1 MIEQNYRIDM
11 IPDGAPVVVH
21 ISQYDT
27 TARRLSFELYNGGV
41 AYEIPT
47 GAVASIA
54 GTKPDGNA
62 FLYAMT
68 VEGNVASIDVEQQ
81 MALVAGD
88 IPTEIQLT
96 GDGGKIGSANFI
108 IRVERGPI
116 DEDSVISETDL
127 PIFEELVSDA
137 QAAAADAQ
145 TAADT
150 ASTAAKSISE
160 ILPASAGTTGQIL
173 TKTATGADWGNPNAT
188 EIETFGGVGT
198 AIKMASGNP
207 VTIADA
213 LQGKA
218 LGVNTTLE
226 PIQDLHGYDH
236 PWAGGAG
243 KNLLPMTVDWIK
255 AENTTG
261 SWNGNVCT
269 YCGCTYE
276 ILTDDAS
283 NVIGIKVNG
292 TSTANATFWLGMIDY
307 VANTN
312 MSINSGV
319 QTETS
324 EVFFRMSGWGKQK
337 YTVSASSS
345 GNDKSFSF
353 GTDGELWGNI
363 RIGEG
368 KQVTNMIF
376 RPYLFLDSN
385 PMTSFEP
392 YSNICPIS
400 GRTSVD
406 VLRREFNQWDEEWE
420 SGYVDV
426 NTGEPKPNNTQI
438 RSKNYISVLP
448 EKVYWCKS
456 PSPTY
461 MVFYDAS
468 NNYVT
473 GIRSSQSNKLFATP
487 SDARYMKFYCAGTSY
502 NHDICINISDPAK
515 NGTYEPYAGQSVT
528 VQLGQTVYGGKLNV
542 TTGKLTVET
551 ANIASYNGESIG
563 EPWWSSMDEY
573 VAGATPSIGAQ
584 VVYTLATPTT
594 VSLTPAQIQLLT
606 GTNVISTNADDLSV
620 RYYASGKGTVEGS
633 LVYLSDKKANTSTL
647 ATVES
652 TSTASKA
659 YTVGSYLVYN
669 GILYR
674 VTAAISAGHTL
685 TPGTNI
691 SATNAGAELTSLN
704 NGLTSV
710 TTTQLSTTK
719 IVCTCYKWERI
730 CMLSIL
736 SGDDGTTAANT
747 VLATLPKG
755 YRPLSQV
762 EFVDS
767 YGKIRI
773 RITDNG
779 QITNIEQSTTFIR
792 GTCVFIVP

>member
-54 GTKPDGNA
+54 GTKPDGKA

-68 VEGNVASIDVEQQ
+68 VVGNVASIDVQQQ

-88 IPTEIQLT
+88 VDAEIQIT
-96 GDGGKIGSANFI
+96 GSDGKIGSANFVL
-108 IRVERGPI
+108 RVERGPI

-127 PIFEELVSDA
+127 PIFEELVSEA
-137 QAAAADAQ
+137 QAAAEDAQ

-150 ASTAAKSISE
+150 ASTAAESISE

-226 PIQDLHGYDH
+226 PIQSGSGTPSPTNIH
-236 PWAGGAG
+236 PI
-243 KNLLPMTVDWIK
+243 T
-255 AENTTG
+255 
-261 SWNGNVCT
+261 
-269 YCGCTYE
+269 
-276 ILTDDAS
+276 
-283 NVIGIKVNG
+283 
-292 TSTANATFWLGMIDY
+292 
-307 VANTN
+307 
-312 MSINSGV
+312 
-319 QTETS
+319 
-324 EVFFRMSGWGKQK
+324 
-337 YTVSASSS
+337 
-345 GNDKSFSF
+345 
-353 GTDGELWGNI
+353 
-363 RIGEG
+363 
-368 KQVTNMIF
+368 
-376 RPYLFLDSN
+376 
-385 PMTSFEP
+385 
-392 YSNICPIS
+392 

-426 NTGEPKPNNTQI
+426 NTGEPKPNNMQI

-468 NNYVT
+468 KNYVT
-473 GIRSSQSNKLFATP
+473 GTRSSQSNKLFATP

-528 VQLGQTVYGGKLNV
+528 VQLGQTVYGGTLNV
-542 TTGKLTVET
+542 TTGELTVET
-551 ANIASYNGESIG
+551 ANIASYNGETIG

-573 VAGATPSIGAQ
+573 VAGATPTTGAQ
-584 VVYTLATPTT
+584 VVYTLASPTT
-594 VSLTPAQIQLLT
+594 VSLTPAQLQLLT

-620 RYYASGKGTVEGS
+620 RYYASGKVTVEGS

-704 NGLTSV
+704 NGLKIVKYEGTHSISSNGNTVIDISSSIPSGKSLIAVLVVQLGVYPLPYMAQAGTSKFLYIEQVNLPQKTVKLKNTGTGDWNNYNVIITSV
-710 TTTQLSTTK
+710 
-719 IVCTCYKWERI
+719 V
-730 CMLSIL
+730 
-736 SGDDGTTAANT
+736 G
-747 VLATLPKG
+747 
-755 YRPLSQV
+755 
-762 EFVDS
+762 
-767 YGKIRI
+767 
-773 RITDNG
+773 
-779 QITNIEQSTTFIR
+779 
-792 GTCVFIVP
+792 